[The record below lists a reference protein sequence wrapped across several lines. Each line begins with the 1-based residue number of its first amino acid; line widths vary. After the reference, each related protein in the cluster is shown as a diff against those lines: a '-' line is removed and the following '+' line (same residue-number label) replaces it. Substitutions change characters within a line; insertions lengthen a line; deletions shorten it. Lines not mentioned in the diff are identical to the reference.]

1 MKEAIRRCVTVFVL
15 TLTLGLIE
23 IGANSLGFACEC
35 KRNNSVEQEF
45 SDSKSVFVAMVIE
58 IKDSKPDAFVT
69 LRVEKMWKGVKTETI
84 VVLTDNRGKGCGYI
98 FNKGERYLVYAFE
111 DRDGALRTDVCTRT
125 ADVNSAAGDLKEL
138 SGKDEL

>member
-23 IGANSLGFACEC
+23 IGANSRGFACEC

-45 SDSKSVFVAMVIE
+45 SDSKSVFVAKVIE

>member
-1 MKEAIRRCVTVFVL
+1 MKEAIRRSVTVFIF
-15 TLTLGLIE
+15 TLALGLV
-23 IGANSLGFACEC
+23 GVAANYPAFACEC

-45 SDSKSVFVAMVIE
+45 SDSKSVFVAKVIE

-98 FNKGERYLVYAFE
+98 FSKGERYLVYAFE
-111 DRDGALRTDVCTRT
+111 DRDGRLRTDVCTRT
-125 ADVNSAAGDLKEL
+125 ADTNSAASDLKEL
-138 SGKDEL
+138 AGKDEL

>member
-23 IGANSLGFACEC
+23 IGANSRGVACEC

-45 SDSKSVFVAMVIE
+45 SDSKSVFVAKVIE